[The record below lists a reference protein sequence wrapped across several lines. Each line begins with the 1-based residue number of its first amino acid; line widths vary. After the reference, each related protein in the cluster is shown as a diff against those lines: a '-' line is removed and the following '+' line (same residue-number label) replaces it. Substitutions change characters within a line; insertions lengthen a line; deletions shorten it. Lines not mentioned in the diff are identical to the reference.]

1 MVSGISISENE
12 IVVSFIGFLS
22 SETVWDE
29 SMEKVKETK
38 NVKYLIFIEKIS
50 FNYKGIL
57 ANNIN
62 SRAE

>member
-1 MVSGISISENE
+1 

-22 SETVWDE
+22 SETVWDDR
-29 SMEKVKETK
+29 MEKVKETK
-38 NVKYLIFIEKIS
+38 NVKYLIFINKIS

-57 ANNIN
+57 ATNIN

>member
-1 MVSGISISENE
+1 VSGICISENE

-22 SETVWDE
+22 SETVWDDR
-29 SMEKVKETK
+29 MEKVKETK
-38 NVKYLIFIEKIS
+38 NVKYLIFINKIS

-57 ANNIN
+57 ATNIN